1 MAGRDSK
8 IEIKCVIMIF
18 YLLSLFP
25 HLWGLSSLTPYYK
38 IYPLITRQPS
48 KGMFLVATRAINDPI
63 FGKTVIFLIDHSWH
77 GTTGIIINKPTEI
90 RLDQIFPEIPEA
102 KATERK
108 LYIGGPVERKRVF
121 ILIYSEQKPDL
132 ALRVIDNVYVSS
144 NKETARKLFTG
155 DTPAK
160 DFRVYTGYA
169 GWAPGQLSD
178 EILRGSW
185 YLADADV
192 DIIFSSSPENIWQEL
207 INRIS
212 DIRMISLVE
221 FVS

>member
-18 YLLSLFP
+18 YLLFLFP
-25 HLWGLSSLTPYYK
+25 HLWGISSFTPYYK
-38 IYPLITRQPS
+38 IYPLVTTQPV
-48 KGMFLVATRAINDPI
+48 KGMFLVATRSVNDPI
-63 FGKTVIFLIDHSWH
+63 FARTVIFLIDHSWH
-77 GTTGIIINKPTEI
+77 GTTGIIINKPTGI
-90 RLDQIFPEIPEA
+90 RLDQIFPEIPE
-102 KATERK
+102 ATERK

-144 NKETARKLFTG
+144 NKETAKKLFKG

-185 YLADADV
+185 YVADADV
-192 DIIFSSSPENIWQEL
+192 DIIFSDSPERIWQKL
-207 INRIS
+207 INSIS
-212 DIRMISLVE
+212 DIQRLFPFVLV
-221 FVS
+221 S

>member
-1 MAGRDSK
+1 MVDRNSK
-8 IEIKCVIMIF
+8 IEIKCVIMTF
-18 YLLSLFP
+18 YLLSSFLY
-25 HLWGLSSLTPYYK
+25 LSGIASFTPYHK
-38 IYPLITRQPS
+38 IYPLITRQPA
-48 KGMFLVATRAINDPI
+48 KGMFLIATRAINDPI
-63 FGKTVIFLIDHSWH
+63 FEKTVIFLVDHSWH
-77 GTTGIIINKPTEI
+77 GTTGVIINKPTGI
-90 RLDQIFPEIPEA
+90 RLDQVFPEIPEA
-102 KATERK
+102 KATNRR

-144 NKETARKLFTG
+144 NKETARRLFKG
-155 DTPAK
+155 NTPAK

-192 DIIFSSSPENIWQEL
+192 DIIFSDSPEEIWHEL
-207 INRIS
+207 INKVS
-212 DIRMISLVE
+212 DIQMISPITLI
-221 FVS
+221 S